1 MNWGKGIFL
10 TFVLY
15 AIGLVIMLF
24 ITLRQDLG
32 LIASDYY
39 KQELVYQEQIDRIKN
54 FNNLE
59 VKPEIKQMTEI
70 KKVVLTFP
78 NDLIEQLQ
86 EGEVQ
91 FFRPSNASNDVIYK
105 IQFDEQGNQYFDM
118 SNFEKGMWR
127 IKLNWKGSD
136 KEYYRETI
144 MVFG

>member
-10 TFVLY
+10 TFVLF
-15 AIGLVIMLF
+15 ATGLVIMLF

-54 FNNLE
+54 YNSLE
-59 VKPEIKQMTEI
+59 VKPEIKQLTEI
-70 KKVVLTFP
+70 KKVILTFP
-78 NDLIEQLQ
+78 NDLIEQLE

-91 FFRPSNASNDVIYK
+91 FFRPSNASSDLIYTL
-105 IQFDEQGNQYFDM
+105 QFDEQGNQYFDM
-118 SNFEKGMWR
+118 NNFEKGMWR